1 MADPTNAPIS
11 AAFPPFDNA
20 SSAPFIYFDIVP
32 TPGIFNGTIQIELFS
47 RLLAPNPDRTVEV
60 KFLATGRLRCSPVA
74 AGLLRDAIEAALK
87 MLEQPQQQGPAAATG
102 KLN

>member
-1 MADPTNAPIS
+1 MADPTNAPVS
-11 AAFPPFDNA
+11 AEFPPYDNA
-20 SSAPFIYFDIVP
+20 SSAPFIYFDIAP
-32 TPGIFNGTIQIELFS
+32 TYGIFNGAIQIELAS
-47 RLLAPNPDRTVEV
+47 RLLAPNPDGAVEV

-87 MLEQPQQQGPAAATG
+87 MLEQPQQGPAAATG